1 MGDKLKEGPG
11 AFSKLVVQHL
21 QHPRLAMV
29 QEQGLLITLTM
40 ALFNSRV
47 PVSHGS
53 VTVGQHAQ
61 HEDPDNEAGRHA
73 AYLSPS
79 LSNHFLLPLH
89 YHLCIRVPLL
99 NHS

>member
-29 QEQGLLITLTM
+29 QAQGLLITLTM

-53 VTVGQHAQ
+53 VTVGQQWNLTMKQGDMLHIFP
-61 HEDPDNEAGRHA
+61 HLSPIISS
-73 AYLSPS
+73 YLSTITS
-79 LSNHFLLPLH
+79 
-89 YHLCIRVPLL
+89 V
-99 NHS
+99 